1 MKIIK
6 IVSQSRRDMEVDMQC
21 ESCNHIEG
29 RVYVYDDDNFHENVI
44 PAMKCKNCGET
55 SPKNYRPLKTKYDE
69 FQQV

>member
-1 MKIIK
+1 MKIIE
-6 IVSQSRRDMEVDMQC
+6 IVSQSGKDMRVDMEC
-21 ESCNHIEG
+21 ESCNHIEE
-29 RVYVYDDDNFHENVI
+29 RVYAYDDDNFHENVI

>member
-21 ESCNHIEG
+21 ESCNHIEKG
-29 RVYVYDDDNFHENVI
+29 VYAYDDDNFHENVI
-44 PAMKCKNCGET
+44 PAMECKNCGEI
-55 SPKNYRPLKTKYDE
+55 SPKNYRPLEAKYHQ